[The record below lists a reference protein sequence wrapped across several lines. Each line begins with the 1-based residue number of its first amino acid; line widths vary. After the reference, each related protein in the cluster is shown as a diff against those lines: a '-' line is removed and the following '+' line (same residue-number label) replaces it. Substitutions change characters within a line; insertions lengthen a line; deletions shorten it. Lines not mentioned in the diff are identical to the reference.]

1 MINPGWYPPPWMV
14 IEIFFEDFE
23 DDLDYGRILISPWI
37 DLPFMSDEEVEQEFR
52 EMEQARRETSR

>member
-1 MINPGWYPPPWMV
+1 MV

-52 EMEQARRETSR
+52 EMEGARCETSR